1 MKAHSLDRLACVS
14 KSDGVDSIQSEV
26 TEALHD
32 KWKYRSRARC
42 SKGQKGL
49 GMVVAVIG
57 AIEDGWAVQ
66 NVTSHSSGCGDTV
79 LWAPVWG
86 RAVVIK
92 DCL

>member
-32 KWKYRSRARC
+32 KSKYRSRPRC

-57 AIEDGWAVQ
+57 AIEDGCAVQ

-79 LWAPVWG
+79 LWGG

-92 DCL
+92 DWL